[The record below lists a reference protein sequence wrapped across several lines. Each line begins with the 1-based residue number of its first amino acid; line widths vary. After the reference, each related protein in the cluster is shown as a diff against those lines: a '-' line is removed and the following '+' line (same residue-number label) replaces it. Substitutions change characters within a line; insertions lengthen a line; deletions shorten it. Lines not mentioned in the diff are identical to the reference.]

1 MELSGAEQEK
11 ICESFINLTGV
22 DQQQAKFFLESTNYN
37 FELAVQQFYENS
49 EDIIPPL
56 DSSTSQQDIETID
69 ITSEMS
75 DDDSNSNKPAPKP
88 NPSGNSNIA
97 TLSSIRDDSDPGG
110 QAFYAGG
117 SEHSGQQVLGPQK
130 SSRDP
135 NNIVSEMFKQAREHA
150 ISEEELNASKKPNKP
165 AFTGIGATL
174 GSTTETSRQIFGGS
188 SSSRQFSSAAHH
200 SDDSDDSN
208 RDTTLKLWRDGF
220 SIDDG
225 PLRSYQDPSN
235 AEFLASIR
243 SGQIPR
249 ELSSGGRSE
258 VHLKMEDHR
267 TEEYEE
273 PPKKPAKPFTGEGQR
288 LGTPASEII
297 SHASQF
303 ATSDPATREQALESA
318 NAFLRFDSS
327 QPHTRV
333 QIRLADGT
341 RLVPQI
347 NTDHLISD
355 LRQYICLARPEYGAS
370 QFVLMTTFPNKV
382 IEDESVTIKDAG
394 LSNSSIVQR
403 IKND

>member
-1 MELSGAEQEK
+1 MELEGAEQEK
-11 ICESFINLTGV
+11 ICESFIKLTGV
-22 DQQQAKFFLESTNYN
+22 DQQQAKFFLESANYN

-49 EDIIPPL
+49 EDIIQPQQRL
-56 DSSTSQQDIETID
+56 DTSTSEQEIETID
-69 ITSEMS
+69 ITPDMS
-75 DDDSNSNKPAPKP
+75 DDDSNSNKPVQKP
-88 NPSGNSNIA
+88 NTSRDSNIA

-130 SSRDP
+130 SNRDP
-135 NNIVSEMFKQAREHA
+135 DNIVSEMFKQAREHA
-150 ISEEELNASKKPNKP
+150 ISEEELNASKKPGKSI
-165 AFTGIGATL
+165 FSGIGATL
-174 GSTTETSRQIFGGS
+174 GSATEISRKIFGGS
-188 SSSRQFSSAAHH
+188 STSRQSAAH

-249 ELSSGGRSE
+249 ELSRGGRSE

-267 TEEYEE
+267 TEEYQP

-297 SHASQF
+297 SQASQF
-303 ATSDPATREQALESA
+303 ATSDPVSREQALESA
-318 NAFLRFDSS
+318 NAYLRFDSS

-333 QIRLADGT
+333 QIRLADGS

-347 NTDHLISD
+347 NTDRLISE

-382 IEDESVTIKDAG
+382 IEDESITIKDGG